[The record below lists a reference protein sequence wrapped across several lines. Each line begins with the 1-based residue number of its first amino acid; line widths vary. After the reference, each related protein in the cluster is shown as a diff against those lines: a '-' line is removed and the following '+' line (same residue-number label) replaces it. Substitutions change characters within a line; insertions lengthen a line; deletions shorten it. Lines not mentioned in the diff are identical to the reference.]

1 MTKSDFIV
9 LAINIVGAM
18 SWYRLG
24 YLKAKKKIYNE
35 AYVINNFDS
44 TFKEKK

>member
-9 LAINIVGAM
+9 LAINIAGAF

-24 YLKAKKKIYNE
+24 YLKAKKKMCNE
-35 AYVINNFDS
+35 TYVINNFDS
-44 TFKEKK
+44 TLKELS